1 MNEQNKKT
9 ERAHLYLGA
18 EGAAG
23 TDNVSA
29 GAVGT
34 AGLLAVISNNLEDSF
49 TVYSRYRVSHIA

>member
-1 MNEQNKKT
+1 MKKT

-49 TVYSRYRVSHIA
+49 TVYSRYRVSHIT